1 MSEAEFPEGED
12 NERTGAHWE
21 AYSDYRRVSGQVAAS
36 IDRALEAAA
45 RIESAHA
52 EGARVS
58 PDFAAEARSRLRAAM
73 MMLLPEVRHENQEN
87 GGYSEILEDWTGRD
101 GYIRRFDEVT
111 LTNNCPGWL
120 FDLAVDIRTVGWE
133 LGYLQAGKRE
143 RGEPADATEA
153 EARSMFQE

>member
-1 MSEAEFPEGED
+1 MSDAEFSGEGSDREP
-12 NERTGAHWE
+12 AQWE

-58 PDFAAEARSRLRAAM
+58 PEFAAEARSRLRAAM
-73 MMLLPEVRHENQEN
+73 MMLLPEVRHENEEN
-87 GGYSEILEDWTGRD
+87 GAYEDILGRWTDG
-101 GYIRRFDEVT
+101 GYIQRFDEMR
-111 LTNNCPGWL
+111 LTDNCPGWL

-133 LGYLQAGKRE
+133 LGYLQAGRRDE
-143 RGEPADATEA
+143 GEPRDRVEA
-153 EARSMFQE
+153 EARSMFKD